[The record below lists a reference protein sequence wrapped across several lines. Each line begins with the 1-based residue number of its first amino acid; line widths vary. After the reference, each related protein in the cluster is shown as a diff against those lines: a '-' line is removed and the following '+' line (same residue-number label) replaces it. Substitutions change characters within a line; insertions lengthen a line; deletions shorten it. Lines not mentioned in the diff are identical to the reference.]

1 MNKIVFNSINETQ
14 SFAADFA
21 KTIPPGT
28 VIGLLGNL
36 GTGKTTFTQ
45 GVAEAL
51 GIKENVGSPTFKLV
65 SEYKGEDS
73 WLYHIDAY
81 RLKGSNDFL
90 NIGGEEFLNTEK
102 GITIIEWADI
112 ISDLLDDSV
121 IHIHFSRLK
130 NNSDSRQI
138 KISGIQFN
146 V

>member
-1 MNKIVFNSINETQ
+1 MLI
-14 SFAADFA
+14 
-21 KTIPPGT
+21 
-28 VIGLLGNL
+28 GNL
-36 GTGKTTFTQ
+36 GTGKTTFVQ
-45 GVAEAL
+45 GLAMAI
-51 GIKENVGSPTFKLV
+51 GIKERVGSPTFKLV
-65 SEYKGEDS
+65 SEYKGKDYF
-73 WLYHIDAY
+73 LYHIDAY

-90 NIGGEEFLNTEK
+90 NIGGEEYLNTEK

-138 KISGIQFN
+138 NISGKQFN

>member
-1 MNKIVFNSINETQ
+1 MLFSSNSVSDTYQLAKRFTQ
-14 SFAADFA
+14 NISKGNIIAL
-21 KTIPPGT
+21 
-28 VIGLLGNL
+28 IGDL

-51 GIKENVGSPTFKLV
+51 GIKEKVGSPTFKLV

-81 RLKGSNDFL
+81 RLNGSNDFL
-90 NIGGEEFLNTEK
+90 NIGGEEYLNTEK

-112 ISDLLDDSV
+112 INDLLDDSV

-138 KISGIQFN
+138 NISGIQFN

>member
-1 MNKIVFNSINETQ
+1 MLFNSNSVSDTYQLAKRFTQ
-14 SFAADFA
+14 NISKGNIIAL
-21 KTIPPGT
+21 
-28 VIGLLGNL
+28 IGDL

-73 WLYHIDAY
+73 CLYHIDAY

-90 NIGGEEFLNTEK
+90 NIGGEEYLNTET

>member
-1 MNKIVFNSINETQ
+1 MLFNSNSVSDTYQLAKRFTQ
-14 SFAADFA
+14 NISKGNIIAL
-21 KTIPPGT
+21 
-28 VIGLLGNL
+28 IGDL
-36 GTGKTTFTQ
+36 GTGKTTFTK

-81 RLKGSNDFL
+81 GLKGSNDFL
-90 NIGGEEFLNTEK
+90 NIGGEEYLNTEK

-121 IHIHFSRLK
+121 IHVHFSRLK

>member
-1 MNKIVFNSINETQ
+1 MLFISNSVSDTYQLAKRLTQ
-14 SFAADFA
+14 NISNGNIIAL
-21 KTIPPGT
+21 
-28 VIGLLGNL
+28 IGDI
-36 GTGKTTFTQ
+36 GTGKTTFTK
-45 GVAEAL
+45 GVAAAL

-90 NIGGEEFLNTEK
+90 NIGGEEYLNTEK

-121 IHIHFSRLK
+121 VHIHFSRSK